1 METKIK
7 LALQDKVT
15 AFINKMETVTKLLNL
30 YSDDYYEEKSAEEIE
45 SWKSTIGYVIKRTK
59 LLAEDL
65 AQELPLSFLFND
77 RDNVMLKGRLLND
90 KYLKLKANFRYI
102 DSCLEDLLAFIDE
115 HISSFYRNMNDEDYD
130 RMYDAEWSRY
140 VSESTEM
147 TIRIWEQDYK
157 DLYSVCDDDERK
169 RRLYDNCLNKLL
181 DDKPY
186 GVAYHDC
193 AKDKTEIARIIFAN
207 REKDYTRINRF
218 FNKLLS
224 LEFAKKKLE
233 ESNSDNDEYVNNLIF
248 HESLQARKIFD
259 KLMEFIN
266 NGTLEAQ
273 RHWFVAYLVFK
284 EKKWLTKDSQSKFR
298 DQVNA
303 VFRDKLICTQSDF
316 KKVKKY
322 YKDCKFRQWNAA
334 DPLAPESCDKYIEI
348 ADMLDREFVDNKYL
362 IPGKLIK
369 RRK

>member
-1 METKIK
+1 M
-7 LALQDKVT
+7 
-15 AFINKMETVTKLLNL
+15 METVSSLLDL
-30 YSDDYYEEKSAEEIE
+30 YSCDYYEEKTAEEIE
-45 SWKSTIGYVIKRTK
+45 AWKHTIEYVVKRTK
-59 LLAEDL
+59 LTAEDL
-65 AQELPLSFLFND
+65 AQKLPMSFLFND

-102 DSCLEDLLAFIDE
+102 DSSLEDLLVYIDE
-115 HISSFYRNMNDEDYD
+115 RITSFFNNMDDEDYN

-140 VSESTEM
+140 VSENSAM
-147 TIRIWEQDYK
+147 TQRIWDQDYK
-157 DLYSVCDDDERK
+157 DLYSASDDDERK
-169 RRLYDNCLNKLL
+169 RKLYDNCLNKLL

-193 AKDKTEIARIIFAN
+193 ARDKTEIARIIFAE
-207 REKDYTRINRF
+207 RDKDYSRINSF

-224 LEFAKKKLE
+224 LDVARKKLE
-233 ESNSDNDEYVNNLIF
+233 ESNSDNDVDVNNLIF
-248 HESLQARKIFD
+248 HENLQVRKIFD

-303 VFRDKLICTQSDF
+303 VFRGKLICTQSDF
-316 KKVKKY
+316 KKVEKY
-322 YKDCKFRQWNAA
+322 YKGHDFREWNVA
-334 DPLAPESCDKYIEI
+334 DPDAPEGCDKYIKI
-348 ADMLDREFVDNKYL
+348 AVMLDREFVDNKYL
-362 IPGKLIK
+362 IPGKIIK